1 MARILIMDDED
12 SFRIALRQLLESWG
26 HEVIEARN
34 GREGLAR
41 YREAPT
47 DVVIMDIIM
56 PELEGLETIRALR
69 REFPTCG
76 ILAVT
81 ENKFKDLDLLYLA
94 TKMGAGRTLAKPLG
108 WRSLSPLMWP
118 EWPAL
123 QQAVQELL
131 ASR

>member
-34 GREGLAR
+34 GREGLSR

-69 REFPTCG
+69 REFPTCC

-94 TKMGAGRTLAKPLG
+94 TKMGAGRNGIKLRGK
-108 WRSLSPLMWP
+108 LSVYKGVINVGLP
-118 EWPAL
+118 
-123 QQAVQELL
+123 
-131 ASR
+131 